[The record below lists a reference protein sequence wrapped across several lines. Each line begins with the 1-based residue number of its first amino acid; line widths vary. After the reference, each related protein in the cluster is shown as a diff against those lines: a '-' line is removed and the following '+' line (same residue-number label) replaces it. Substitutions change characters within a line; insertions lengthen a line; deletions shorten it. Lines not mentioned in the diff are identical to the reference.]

1 MRVESP
7 DLLYQPEFFLVPGS
21 FSGDE
26 GAFSPCSGK
35 VISTA
40 SLRLSKISA
49 VFGAWFLTLI
59 MVLSA
64 YVCSGQNYSSFRRL
78 SIRDGLSQNTV
89 KCILKDHR
97 GFMWFGTEDGLNRFD
112 GYRFQAYRV
121 QPGKH
126 GALLNDGINCLLEDS
141 NGVLW
146 VGTNGGGLS
155 RYDPRSDSFENF
167 VHLEDN
173 NTISNNGITS
183 LIEDRKGNLWI
194 GTYWGLTMLDSERT
208 VFTRFYSAD
217 SANSI
222 SHNTIT
228 SLALDRN
235 DNLWVATRDH
245 GLNYLDTKSYS
256 VKRYRYVPGSTSLI
270 SDAINTLCVDT
281 QGRLWIGTNRGV
293 DKFEHGEFRQMY
305 PGANKSAAN
314 TNVFAIYSNNENE
327 LLVAL
332 ENGGLKRID
341 AVTGEAKDL
350 VADDDQKEVNAKS
363 VLSIYRDNTDILWLG
378 TTAGGILFFDR
389 NEAPFEHHVT
399 RTRLVNCFA
408 EIGTRILVGTDGGG
422 LEWFDPQSGKTSL
435 FEGNSLLNNQVIV
448 SMQKDKSGRLWIGT
462 YGGGLTIYDPVTRAV
477 ETISTR
483 SSRQKLGNDHVYSIA
498 QDENLEMWIGTLG
511 GGVTRFPVDGQEEI
525 YRHKPLIEAS
535 LANDYVSTIVVDG
548 TNSIWVGTFGGGV
561 SRYNPQT
568 GGFDLYN
575 QDIKGLSNNLV
586 STMLVDQNNRLWVG
600 TMGGGLNLYDRSS
613 GRFVLLDEKEGLLN
627 NFVHG
632 LQEDNH
638 GNLWISSNLGIT
650 KYIPSSGKFINFEGI
665 GGSEF
670 RRGASFKASDGR
682 IYFGGI
688 NGFNVFVP
696 DSVKA
701 NPYVPPVVLTDLQV
715 FNKSV
720 IPGAEGSPL
729 KESLQTTKTVTL
741 SYDQS
746 VITFEF
752 AALNYTLADKNRYAY
767 KLEGFDRDWN
777 YIGAERR
784 ATYTNLDP
792 GKYVFRVIASNN
804 DGLWNEQ
811 GASVVVVITP
821 PFWKTWWFRLGIV
834 MLVSLGVYGLVRL
847 EVRNLARQKD
857 RLETVVSI
865 RTKEVNQQKEIL
877 ESQAKHLLALN
888 NEQQLLND
896 ELKTV
901 NEELRTKTAFLERL
915 NRELEHQKKE
925 TLSKKEEAEA
935 AREEAERAN
944 KAKTIFLA
952 TMSHEIR
959 TPMNGVLGMA
969 SLLRETDLTPEQKDY
984 TDSIL
989 ASGET
994 LLTVIND
1001 ILDFS
1006 KIESG
1011 KLELDEHTFALRPCM
1026 ENVVDLFAGVALEK
1040 GLDLLFEL
1048 DPKLPE
1054 KVVGDSH
1061 RLRQVIINLVGNGLK
1076 FTTRGHVFLKVELRS
1091 TSESQMLIGFRI
1103 IDTGIG
1109 IPSSRLSR
1117 LFQPFSQV
1125 DASTTREYGGTG
1137 LGLAI
1142 SKRLVDLMGGS
1153 ISVESEEGRGT
1164 TFDFVLPFSATT
1176 TQAAQ
1181 PTTSV
1186 NLDIAKGR
1194 RVLLVDDNKTRLEI
1208 LSNLVANWRMI
1219 PINANSAQEALRIGP
1234 EGADLVIADSKLAD
1248 MDGVDLAKALC
1259 ASGSSVPVILLT
1271 SPGDDV
1277 AVKRNDIVSAS
1288 VQKPVRFTQLW
1299 AAIEKSL
1306 RKGVSASEN
1315 GSTHEPIL
1323 QHDFARKHP
1332 MKILIAEDNLINQK
1346 LIVRALGKLGY
1357 QDVLIAGDGE
1367 EAIKL
1372 ARVSACDVIFMD
1384 VQMPRLDG
1392 LEATRRIRSSEGR
1405 QPVIISMTANA
1416 MQEDRDICLAAG
1428 MDDYI
1433 AKPVKL
1439 EELVTSLEM
1448 AFSLITKLS

>member
-1 MRVESP
+1 MNAESQ
-7 DLLYQPEFFLVPGS
+7 DLFEWREFLWVRRLFSGVVHS
-21 FSGDE
+21 FSAKRG
-26 GAFSPCSGK
+26 GK
-35 VISTA
+35 YLVAPDNVPENRTHLWA
-40 SLRLSKISA
+40 S
-49 VFGAWFLTLI
+49 FLTVILL
-59 MVLSA
+59 LSA

-78 SIRDGLSQNTV
+78 SIREGLSQNTV
-89 KCILKDHR
+89 KCILKDRR

-112 GYRFQAYRV
+112 GYRFHAYRV
-121 QPGKH
+121 QPGDST
-126 GALLNDGINCLLEDS
+126 ALLNDGINCLLEDR
-141 NGVLW
+141 NGTLW

-155 RYDPRSDSFENF
+155 RYDPRSDSFQHF
-167 VHLEDN
+167 IHLDDN

-183 LIEDRKGNLWI
+183 IVEDSKGNLWI
-194 GTYWGLTMLDSERT
+194 GTYWGLTMLDAERKQ
-208 VFTRFYSAD
+208 FRRFYVAD
-217 SANSI
+217 SVNSI
-222 SHNTIT
+222 SHNTIS
-228 SLALDRN
+228 SLALDKN

-245 GLNYLDTKSYS
+245 GLNYFETESHA
-256 VKRYRYVPGSTSLI
+256 VRRYRKGVGATSI
-270 SDAINTLCVDT
+270 GSDAINTLCIDARD
-281 QGRLWIGTNRGV
+281 RLWIGTNRGV
-293 DKFEHGEFRQMY
+293 DLYENGNFRQMY
-305 PGANKSAAN
+305 PAASGN
-314 TNVFAIYSNNENE
+314 DPGTNVFAIYANNADE

-332 ENGGLKRID
+332 ENSGMKRLD
-341 AVTGEAKDL
+341 VNTGETKEL
-350 VADDDQKEVNAKS
+350 VAEDDQKEVSAKS

-399 RTRLVNCFA
+399 KTRLVNCFA
-408 EIGTRILVGTDGGG
+408 EVDKRILVGTDGGG
-422 LEWFDPQSGKTSL
+422 LEWFDPQTGKTSV
-435 FEGNSLLNNQVIV
+435 FEGNSLLHNKVIV
-448 SMQKDKSGRLWIGT
+448 SLHKDRSGRLWIGT
-462 YGGGLTIYDPVTRAV
+462 YGGGLAIYDPANHRV
-477 ETISTR
+477 ETIATHTSKP
-483 SSRQKLGNDHVYSIA
+483 KLSNDHVYA
-498 QDENLEMWIGTLG
+498 FAEDERGAVWVGTLG
-511 GGVTRFPVDGQEEI
+511 GGVTRLTPGGDAAVFKYDVQVEG
-525 YRHKPLIEAS
+525 S
-535 LANDYVSTIVVDG
+535 LANDYISGIVRDSA
-548 TNSIWVGTFGGGV
+548 NKIWVATFGSGV
-561 SRYNPQT
+561 TRYDAQT
-568 GGFDLYN
+568 GRFEVYDR
-575 QDIKGLSNNLV
+575 DSKGLSNDLV
-586 STMLVDQNNRLWVG
+586 STMLVDHNNRLWVG
-600 TMGGGLNLYDRSS
+600 TMGGGLNLYDQSS
-613 GRFVLLDEKEGLLN
+613 GRFVLFDEKKGLLN

-632 LQEDNH
+632 IQEDNH

-696 DSVKA
+696 DSVKG
-701 NPYVPPVVLTDLQV
+701 NPYVPPVVITDMQV
-715 FNKSV
+715 FNRS
-720 IPGAEGSPL
+720 IAPGEPDSPL
-729 KESLQTTKTVTL
+729 TESIQTSKEVRL

-752 AALNYTLADKNRYAY
+752 AALNFTLADKNRYAY
-767 KLEGFDRDWN
+767 KLENFDRDWN

-811 GASVVVVITP
+811 GASVVVIISP
-821 PFWKTWWFRLGIV
+821 PFWKTWWFRLSV
-834 MLVSLGVYGLVRL
+834 VVLVSIGIYGLVRL
-847 EVRNLARQKD
+847 EVRNLAKQKD

-877 ESQAKHLLALN
+877 ESQAKNLLALN
-888 NEQQLLND
+888 TEQQSLNM
-896 ELKTV
+896 ELKVV
-901 NEELRTKTAFLERL
+901 NEELRTKTGFLERL
-915 NRELEHQKKE
+915 NSELEHQKKE
-925 TLSKKEEAEA
+925 TLNKKEEAEA

-969 SLLRETDLTPEQKDY
+969 SLLRETKLTPEQKEY

-1011 KLELDEHTFALRPCM
+1011 KLELDEHAFGLRPSM
-1026 ENVVDLFAGVALEK
+1026 ENVIDLFAGLATEK
-1040 GLDLLFEL
+1040 GLDLLVEL
-1048 DPKLPE
+1048 DPRLPAE
-1054 KVVGDSH
+1054 VVGDSH

-1076 FTTRGHVFLKVELRS
+1076 FTTRGHVFLKVELRNA
-1091 TSESQMLIGFRI
+1091 SQRRVMVGFRVT
-1103 IDTGIG
+1103 DTGIG

-1153 ISVESEEGRGT
+1153 ISVESQEGSGT
-1164 TFDFVLPFSATT
+1164 VFDFTVPFGI
-1176 TQAAQ
+1176 AAQ
-1181 PTTSV
+1181 PVHVATPVKLEVS
-1186 NLDIAKGR
+1186 KGKK
-1194 RVLLVDDNKTRLEI
+1194 VLLVDDNRTRVEI
-1208 LSNLVANWRMI
+1208 LSNLISNWKMI
-1219 PINANSAQEALRIGP
+1219 PVIAGSGREALRIGQ
-1234 EGADLVIADSKLAD
+1234 EGIDLVIADAKLAD
-1248 MDGVDLAKALC
+1248 MDGVDLANAIQLTKR
-1259 ASGSSVPVILLT
+1259 GVPVVILT
-1271 SPGDDV
+1271 APGDDAV
-1277 AVKRNDIVSAS
+1277 VKRCDAVAAS
-1288 VQKPVRFTQLW
+1288 VQKPVRFSQLW
-1299 AAIEKSL
+1299 SAVEKSL
-1306 RKGVSASEN
+1306 RNGTPESEN
-1315 GSTHEPIL
+1315 GSAQASVLPA
-1323 QHDFARKHP
+1323 DFSGKHP

-1357 QDVLIAGDGE
+1357 QDLIIAGDGE
-1367 EAIKL
+1367 EAVQL
-1372 ARVSACDVIFMD
+1372 AHESSCDVIFMD

-1392 LEATRRIRSSEGR
+1392 LEATRRIRSGGGK

-1439 EELVTSLEM
+1439 EELVASLEM
-1448 AFSLITKLS
+1448 AYSLLTRLS

>member
-1 MRVESP
+1 MQRREFFSDPKSFSDDAGPFSLPRVENAP
-7 DLLYQPEFFLVPGS
+7 A
-21 FSGDE
+21 
-26 GAFSPCSGK
+26 AFSR
-35 VISTA
+35 I
-40 SLRLSKISA
+40 LKIRSA
-49 VFGAWFLTLI
+49 FGGWFLTVI
-59 MVLSA
+59 MLLSA
-64 YVCSGQNYSSFRRL
+64 YVCSGQNYSSFRRI

-112 GYRFQAYRV
+112 GYRFHAYRV
-121 QPGKH
+121 QPGNEK
-126 GALLNDGINCLLEDS
+126 ALLNDGINCLLEDS
-141 NGVLW
+141 KGVLW
-146 VGTNGGGLS
+146 IGTNGGGLS
-155 RYDPRSDSFENF
+155 RYDPRSDSFDNF

-183 LIEDRKGNLWI
+183 LVEDRKGNLWI
-194 GTYWGLTMLDSERT
+194 GTYWGLTMLDPERET
-208 VFTRFYSAD
+208 FTRFYSAD
-217 SANSI
+217 NSNSI

-228 SLALDRN
+228 SLALDKH

-245 GLNYLDTKSYS
+245 GLNYFDTKSYNATQ
-256 VKRYRYVPGSTSLI
+256 YRYGAAVSSLI
-270 SDAINTLCVDT
+270 SDAINTLCVDS
-281 QGRLWIGTNRGV
+281 QDRLWIGTNRGV
-293 DKFEHGEFRQMY
+293 DKYENGVFQQMY
-305 PGANKSAAN
+305 PRAGGRVSN
-314 TNVFAIYSNNENE
+314 TNVFAIYASNEGE

-341 AVTGEAKDL
+341 VASGETSDL

-378 TTAGGILFFDR
+378 TTAGGVLFFDR

-399 RTRLVNCFA
+399 KTRLVNCFA
-408 EIGTRILVGTDGGG
+408 EIGNRVLVGTDGGG
-422 LEWFDPQSGKTSL
+422 LEWFDPKSGKTSG
-435 FEGNSLLNNQVIV
+435 FEGNSQLNNQVIV
-448 SMQKDKSGRLWIGT
+448 SMLKDKSGRLWIGT
-462 YGGGLTIYDPVTRAV
+462 YGGGLMIYDPATRRF
-477 ETISTR
+477 ENISTR
-483 SSRQKLGNDHVYSIA
+483 SSGQKLGNDYVYSIV
-498 QDENLEMWIGTLG
+498 QDKDLAMWIGTLG
-511 GGVTRFPVDGQEEI
+511 GGVTRLPAEGAEEVF
-525 YRHKPLIEAS
+525 RHEPQVEVT
-535 LANDYVSTIVVDG
+535 LANDYVSTIVVDS
-548 TNSIWVGTFGGGV
+548 TNTIWVGTFGGGV
-561 SRYNPQT
+561 SRYNAQT
-568 GGFDLYN
+568 GLFELFN
-575 QDIKGLSNNLV
+575 HENKGLSNNLV
-586 STMLVDQNNRLWVG
+586 STMLVDSNNRLWIG
-600 TMGGGLNLYDRSS
+600 TMGGGLNLFDRSS
-613 GRFVLLDEKEGLLN
+613 GGFVLLDEKEGLLN

-632 LQEDNH
+632 LQEDDH

-650 KYIPSSGKFINFEGI
+650 KYIPSSGKFVNFEGI

-696 DSVKA
+696 DSVKG

-715 FNKSV
+715 LNKSV
-720 IPGAEGSPL
+720 VPGADGSPL
-729 KESLQTTKTVTL
+729 TESLQTTKTVTL

-811 GASVVVVITP
+811 GASVVVIITP

-834 MLVSLGVYGLVRL
+834 LLVSLGVYGLVRL

-877 ESQAKHLLALN
+877 ESQAEHLRALN
-888 NEQQLLND
+888 NEQQLLNN
-896 ELKTV
+896 ELKSV
-901 NEELRTKTAFLERL
+901 NDELRTKTAFLERL
-915 NRELEHQKKE
+915 NRELENQKKE

-969 SLLRETDLTPEQKDY
+969 SLLRETSLTPEQKDY

-1011 KLELDEHTFALRPCM
+1011 KLELDEHTFALRPCL

-1048 DPKLPE
+1048 DHRLPE
-1054 KVVGDSH
+1054 EVVGDSH

-1076 FTTRGHVFLKVELRS
+1076 FTTRGHVFLKVELRNS
-1091 TSESQMLIGFRI
+1091 SESQVTISFRI

-1142 SKRLVDLMGGS
+1142 SKRLVDLMGGT
-1153 ISVESEEGRGT
+1153 ISVDSEEGKGT
-1164 TFDFVLPFSATT
+1164 IFDFTLSFGVPT
-1176 TQAAQ
+1176 Q
-1181 PTTSV
+1181 PTQPTPT
-1186 NLDIAKGR
+1186 LKQDILRGKK
-1194 RVLLVDDNKTRLEI
+1194 VLLVDDNKTRLDI
-1208 LSNLVANWRMI
+1208 ITNLVANWRMI
-1219 PINANSAQEALRIGP
+1219 PVNASSGSEALRIGR
-1234 EGADLVIADSKLAD
+1234 EGIDLIIADSKLAD
-1248 MDGVDLAKALC
+1248 IDGVDLAKGFRA
-1259 ASGSSVPVILLT
+1259 AGSTVPVILLT
-1271 SPGDDV
+1271 SPGDDI
-1277 AVKRNDIVSAS
+1277 AVKRSDIIAAS
-1288 VQKPVRFTQLW
+1288 VQKPVRYAALW
-1299 AAIEKSL
+1299 TAIDKSL
-1306 RKGVSASEN
+1306 RKDVTSQEN
-1315 GSTHEPIL
+1315 TTNHEQVL
-1323 QHDFARKHP
+1323 QADFSKKHP

-1346 LIVRALGKLGY
+1346 LIVRALSKLGY
-1357 QDVLIAGDGE
+1357 QDVVIAADGE

-1372 ARVSACDVIFMD
+1372 SRVSSCDVIFMD
-1384 VQMPRLDG
+1384 VQMPRMDG
-1392 LEATRRIRSSEGR
+1392 LEATRRIRSSEGK

-1439 EELVTSLEM
+1439 EELVASLEM
-1448 AFSLITKLS
+1448 AYSLMTRLS